1 MQTYNQLL
9 HKPTTYVCS
18 KRVFRRCK
26 IEWWEKNTRWPV
38 IGIDGWCVQSKAF
51 ANALLLLNV
60 GLALCPRLHSPV
72 WAFGLSLRG
81 GILPYWAFSTGSN
94 YVISTRHFKNPI
106 ALELCN
112 TFSSL
117 IRLTP
122 QCWELKKG
130 QLLWILK
137 YKSWMRDFFRKSL
150 PGKNT
155 NLMRKVVVDDRQLR
169 SPGISISRIMDV
181 LQITARSF
189 GSSFDRFSV
198 GNLLSGG
205 IELIARHIY
214 FADTNLTIFSK
225 ISFHYS
231 HVRSPPDWQQKDC
244 PKTVFARRKKFRMF
258 FCFGFAAPAAY
269 RALCQSCLP
278 HSSYKTTR
286 FCNHFVN
293 ITSSSS
299 DPTFREKELESLK
312 GTNCCI
318 AILALDQ
325 EFIWWLDTLSERL
338 QFDLEGFPGGH
349 RTTL

>member
-1 MQTYNQLL
+1 
-9 HKPTTYVCS
+9 
-18 KRVFRRCK
+18 
-26 IEWWEKNTRWPV
+26 
-38 IGIDGWCVQSKAF
+38 
-51 ANALLLLNV
+51 
-60 GLALCPRLHSPV
+60 
-72 WAFGLSLRG
+72 
-81 GILPYWAFSTGSN
+81 
-94 YVISTRHFKNPI
+94 
-106 ALELCN
+106 
-112 TFSSL
+112 
-117 IRLTP
+117 
-122 QCWELKKG
+122 
-130 QLLWILK
+130 
-137 YKSWMRDFFRKSL
+137 MRDFFRKSL
-150 PGKNT
+150 HGKNT

-205 IELIARHIY
+205 IEIIARHIY

-231 HVRSPPDWQQKDC
+231 HLRSPPDWQQKDC
-244 PKTVFARRKKFRMF
+244 PKTVFARGKNFRMF

-325 EFIWWLDTLSERL
+325 EFI
-338 QFDLEGFPGGH
+338 
-349 RTTL
+349 

>member
-1 MQTYNQLL
+1 MYAPPAHPVRFPKMTSEVRREPSKIANLSSSAWDQLNCPEVAGVTLFENVVFAMRKGKCKQAEEAHHVIHPNFMQTYNQLL

-122 QCWELKKG
+122 HCWELKKG
-130 QLLWILK
+130 KLLLILK

-155 NLMRKVVVDDRQLR
+155 NLMRKVVVDD
-169 SPGISISRIMDV
+169 S
-181 LQITARSF
+181 
-189 GSSFDRFSV
+189 
-198 GNLLSGG
+198 N
-205 IELIARHIY
+205 
-214 FADTNLTIFSK
+214 
-225 ISFHYS
+225 
-231 HVRSPPDWQQKDC
+231 
-244 PKTVFARRKKFRMF
+244 
-258 FCFGFAAPAAY
+258 
-269 RALCQSCLP
+269 
-278 HSSYKTTR
+278 
-286 FCNHFVN
+286 
-293 ITSSSS
+293 S
-299 DPTFREKELESLK
+299 DHLES
-312 GTNCCI
+312 
-318 AILALDQ
+318 
-325 EFIWWLDTLSERL
+325 
-338 QFDLEGFPGGH
+338 QFRG
-349 RTTL
+349 